1 VAVTEETPAQALS
14 QAPVVDTDSDVS
26 AVSPPTIDGAPRDK
40 WQLRGVA
47 QSDGTHVVL
56 LTDPTDSSNKTAT
69 NEREFDG
76 WLVKDTGRDFAVL
89 VKDET
94 ELRLRLSEETP
105 SRQ

>member
-1 VAVTEETPAQALS
+1 MTEETPGHALS
-14 QAPVVDTDSDVS
+14 QAPLVDADSEVS
-26 AVSPPTIDGAPRDK
+26 AVSPPMFDGTPRDK

-56 LTDPTDSSNKTAT
+56 LADPTDSLNKTAT
-69 NEREFDG
+69 NERELDG

-94 ELRLRLSEETP
+94 EVRLRLSEETP